1 MENDLAK
8 KFNGQIQV
16 MGRGGIEGMSNN
28 NYIEHNPTIPN
39 VNTNLNLNN
48 NQNMNYYMNPNYQ
61 MYNNQI
67 NPIYPLNYV
76 YDPLAQNNNQNQMI
90 NNNTNETGNWLNK
103 NNINDQNNL
112 KNKRNKT
119 AFDNKKPYNRKNNN
133 NQLIRNAKNIINTKY
148 ITPIKEKNRNQTKS
162 ANKNKENFNNSKQ
175 VNIER
180 LKDQI
185 KNIESEIKTK
195 RDFFCSLQPMSDK
208 FLNRLNDTYVR
219 DYVPNKIRLN
229 VKYNEHNISNVFD
242 NISNYYKLITE
253 LEQSVDSKTMDNSNK
268 ILESLGNDFN
278 STLDNFMHDSF
289 LNPKIIKQEHKNAKG
304 DYEQTIRRLAENF
317 INLSNTSGF
326 SGFNTTKSKM
336 KEY

>member
-1 MENDLAK
+1 ME
-8 KFNGQIQV
+8 
-16 MGRGGIEGMSNN
+16 
-28 NYIEHNPTIPN
+28 
-39 VNTNLNLNN
+39 
-48 NQNMNYYMNPNYQ
+48 
-61 MYNNQI
+61 
-67 NPIYPLNYV
+67 
-76 YDPLAQNNNQNQMI
+76 
-90 NNNTNETGNWLNK
+90 
-103 NNINDQNNL
+103 
-112 KNKRNKT
+112 KNK
-119 AFDNKKPYNRKNNN
+119 
-133 NQLIRNAKNIINTKY
+133 
-148 ITPIKEKNRNQTKS
+148 KETTD
-162 ANKNKENFNNSKQ
+162 NKENFNNSKQ

-278 STLDNFMHDSF
+278 STLDNFTHENILDS
-289 LNPKIIKQEHKNAKG
+289 KMIKQEHKNAKG

-317 INLSNTSGF
+317 INLNNSC
-326 SGFNTTKSKM
+326 GFNTTKTKL
-336 KEY
+336 KDY